1 MEELPTTTTTPKEAE
16 GEKELRLAEEA
27 HKGYIRRLSGKTKGF
42 EHWVTEHLKMS
53 GLYWGLCA
61 LDMLDALPTD
71 DDDGG
76 AQAANKEEQQ
86 QGAEDEQRS
95 TPAEGAGEEAEEAK
109 GPKRKELVAWVLA
122 CQRENGGFGG
132 SIGHDA
138 HLLYTLSAIQVR
150 PSFFIY
156 FIFICAFFSN
166 ALMDILCFK
175 LLFLLK

>member
-1 MEELPTTTTTPKEAE
+1 MEELPTTTTTPKEGEGE

-71 DDDGG
+71 DEDGG
-76 AQAANKEEQQ
+76 AQAAKKEEQQ
-86 QGAEDEQRS
+86 QGAEDEQSKPS
-95 TPAEGAGEEAEEAK
+95 TPAEDGAGEEAEEAK

-150 PSFFIY
+150 PSFY
-156 FIFICAFFSN
+156 FILFILYSST
-166 ALMDILCFK
+166 
-175 LLFLLK
+175 LLL